1 MYLIA
6 LANLCVMTVILHAN
20 ECDKTF
26 IIHYHN
32 SVMSLLTQRT
42 EYNLSILIK
51 AHCGCYDI
59 TQPWA
64 PCYNICAI
72 VCDIARH
79 GNTKILL

>member
-6 LANLCVMTVILHAN
+6 LANLCIMTVILHAN

-42 EYNLSILIK
+42 EYDLFKPVNS
-51 AHCGCYDI
+51 
-59 TQPWA
+59 
-64 PCYNICAI
+64 N
-72 VCDIARH
+72 
-79 GNTKILL
+79 